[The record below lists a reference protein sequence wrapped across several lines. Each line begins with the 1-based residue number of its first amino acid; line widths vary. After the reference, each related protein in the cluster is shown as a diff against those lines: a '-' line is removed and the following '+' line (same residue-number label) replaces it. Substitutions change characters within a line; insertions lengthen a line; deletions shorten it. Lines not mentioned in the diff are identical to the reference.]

1 MVDTLAR
8 SVALAGFGLPDV
20 AHDVTVSDA
29 GAFAR
34 INVRGGAAA
43 CAAAGRG
50 FGVVLPTKPLAVNTT
65 ADKSA
70 LWLGPDEWLLLAP
83 DGSAATIVREL
94 QTALAGEPASVVD
107 VSHRAVALRVA
118 GPRAVEIL
126 ASGCPLD
133 HTAISVGYC
142 ARTIF
147 GKAEIILWRRETV
160 TYHVEVGR
168 SFAPYVIGLMTQ
180 AARELS

>member
-8 SVALAGFGLPDV
+8 SAALANFGLPDV
-20 AHDVTVSDA
+20 AHGVTVGDA
-29 GAFAR
+29 GTFAR

-43 CAAAGRG
+43 CAAVGRG
-50 FGVVLPTKPLAVNTT
+50 FGVALPTKPLSVNTDGT
-65 ADKSA
+65 KSA

-83 DGSAATIVREL
+83 DGAGETIARAI
-94 QTALAGEPASVVD
+94 QSALAGEPASVVD

-118 GPRAVEIL
+118 GPGANEIL

-133 HTAISVGYC
+133 LAAIGVGHC

-147 GKAEIILWRRETV
+147 GKAEIILWRSEPETF
-160 TYHVEVGR
+160 HVEVGR

-180 AARELS
+180 AARELF

>member
-8 SVALAGFGLPDV
+8 SAALASFGLPDV
-20 AHDVTVSDA
+20 AHGVTVSDA

-34 INVRGGAAA
+34 INLRGGALA

-50 FGVVLPTKPLAVNTT
+50 FGVTLPAKPRAVNT
-65 ADKSA
+65 AGNKSA

-83 DGSAATIVREL
+83 DGSGEAIAREIHS
-94 QTALAGEPASVVD
+94 AIAGEPASIVD
-107 VSHRAVALRVA
+107 VSHRAVGLRVT
-118 GPRAVEIL
+118 GPRAGEIL

-133 HTAISVGYC
+133 LTAIGVGHC

-147 GKAEIILWRRETV
+147 GKAEIILWRSVPETF
-160 TYHVEVGR
+160 HVEVGR

-180 AARELS
+180 AARDLD